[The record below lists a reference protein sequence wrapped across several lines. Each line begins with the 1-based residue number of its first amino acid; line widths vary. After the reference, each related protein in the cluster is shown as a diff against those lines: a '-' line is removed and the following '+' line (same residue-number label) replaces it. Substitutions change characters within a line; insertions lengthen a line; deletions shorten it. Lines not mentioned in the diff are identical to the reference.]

1 MDFIKTI
8 RNNAKMKSRTIV
20 LPEGTD
26 LRTLRAASILSKEN
40 IAKIILLGST
50 EEIMDLASKNDTD
63 LTGVELIDP
72 QLSPKLREYSNE
84 LFEIRKHKGLTQ
96 EQAQELVK
104 DPLYFGTM
112 MVKIGDADGM
122 VAGVKNTTGDVL
134 RPALQ
139 IIRTEKGISSV
150 SGIYI
155 MILPD
160 KDFGENGIMLFADC
174 AVNPNPTA
182 EQLAEIAFL
191 TDKTSRC
198 LLHFETK
205 IALLSFSTKGS
216 AKHELVDK
224 VIKATKIAREKYPHL
239 CVDGELQADAA
250 LIPAIGKFKAP
261 NSKVAGHANILI
273 FPDLQSGNIGYK
285 LVERLGKAKVIGP
298 ILQGMDKPIN
308 DLSRGSSV
316 EDIVNTVAVT
326 ALQCDKH
333 LLH

>member
-1 MDFIKTI
+1 
-8 RNNAKMKSRTIV
+8 MKSRTIV

-160 KDFGENGIMLFADC
+160 KDFGEMGL
-174 AVNPNPTA
+174 
-182 EQLAEIAFL
+182 
-191 TDKTSRC
+191 
-198 LLHFETK
+198 
-205 IALLSFSTKGS
+205 
-216 AKHELVDK
+216 
-224 VIKATKIAREKYPHL
+224 
-239 CVDGELQADAA
+239 
-250 LIPAIGKFKAP
+250 
-261 NSKVAGHANILI
+261 
-273 FPDLQSGNIGYK
+273 
-285 LVERLGKAKVIGP
+285 
-298 ILQGMDKPIN
+298 
-308 DLSRGSSV
+308 
-316 EDIVNTVAVT
+316 
-326 ALQCDKH
+326 
-333 LLH
+333 